1 MRLHM
6 PGVFDTG
13 WAERMI
19 SLIKKYGDYV
29 AVVGGTI
36 GAVAM
41 MDAHLESKVKII
53 QEKFSEWI
61 NKNRFEFD
69 VIVNSMGA
77 SDVERMMAD
86 SWHIY
91 KRTALPIVGVDT
103 NNRVVAFWSDGAR
116 EFAERLSEDLEFE
129 LKNGKDFGIT
139 FWKEGER
146 EFRRILAVAPGDWI
160 LINKIVVGKAEAK
173 DVVVICEKGNILDIR
188 GATIKRHGIEKLGR
202 IELSEAKIDTIKVLR
217 NIIKNRRTD
226 LKAKISKKV
235 AYVEHA
241 GYDVLK
247 LLDEGICSA
256 VTVGDDTTLIVGDIL
271 SRFGI
276 PIIGITDGD
285 AEGLLQEG
293 GVAPRSTIFKVKGDD
308 EAGRRIFQQIFKAK
322 PFYEGDLDNIKGR
335 VTEVLKS
342 DIISVT
348 NF

>member
-1 MRLHM
+1 M
-6 PGVFDTG
+6 PGIFDTG
-13 WAERMI
+13 WAEVMI
-19 SLIKKYGDYV
+19 SLMKKYGDCV
-29 AVVGGTI
+29 AVVGGTV

-41 MDAHLESKVKII
+41 MDARLENKVKII

-91 KRTALPIVGVDT
+91 KRTAMPIVGVDT
-103 NNRVVAFWSDGAR
+103 NNRVVAFWSEGAR
-116 EFAERLSEDLEFE
+116 EFAQRLSEDLKFD
-129 LKNGKDFGIT
+129 LKDGKDFGTT
-139 FWKEGER
+139 FWREGER
-146 EFRRILAVAPGDWI
+146 EFRRILAVSPGDWI

-173 DVVVICEKGNILDIR
+173 DVVVVCEKGNILDII
-188 GATIKRHGIEKLGR
+188 GAAIKRHGVEKLGR
-202 IELSEAKIDTIKVLR
+202 IELSEAKIDTVKVLR
-217 NIIKNRRTD
+217 NIVKSRRTD
-226 LKAKISKKV
+226 LKAKISKKI
-235 AYVEHA
+235 AYIEHV

-285 AEGLLQEG
+285 AEGLLQG
-293 GVAPRSTIFKVKGDD
+293 GELAPGSTIFKVKSDD
-308 EAGRRIFQQIFKAK
+308 EAGRRIFQQIFEAK
-322 PFYEGDLDNIKGR
+322 PFYEGVLDSLKGR
-335 VTEVLKS
+335 IAEVMKS
-342 DIISVT
+342 EIISVIT
-348 NF
+348 F

>member
-1 MRLHM
+1 M

-19 SLIKKYGDYV
+19 SLMKKYGDCV
-29 AVVGGTI
+29 PIVGGTV

-41 MDAHLESKVKII
+41 MDARLEGKVKII

-91 KRTALPIVGVDT
+91 KRAALPIVGVDT
-103 NNRVVAFWSDGAR
+103 NNRVVAFWSEGAR
-116 EFAERLSEDLEFE
+116 EFAERLSEDLKFE

-139 FWKEGER
+139 YWREGER

-173 DVVVICEKGNILDIR
+173 DVVVICEKGKILDIR

-202 IELSEAKIDTIKVLR
+202 IELPEAKIDTIKVLR
-217 NIIKNRRTD
+217 NIVKNRRTD
-226 LKAKISKKV
+226 LKAKISKKI
-235 AYVEHA
+235 AYIEHA

-256 VTVGDDTTLIVGDIL
+256 VTVGDDTTIIVGDIL

-285 AEGLLQEG
+285 AEGLLQGG

-308 EAGRRIFQQIFKAK
+308 EAGRRIFQQIFKTK
-322 PFYEGDLDNIKGR
+322 PFYEGDLDNFKRR
-335 VTEVLKS
+335 VAEVLER
-342 DIISVT
+342 DVISVT